1 MTEGKSM
8 TTLTKSYIYAV
19 IAAGATVLATSLLE
33 WNSSASLV
41 WLGYLLLA
49 SLAAPVKLRLPGM
62 NGTYS
67 LSFPF
72 ILFGIC
78 HFTLPETLVAGC
90 LAALV
95 QSAVNANS
103 KPTPIQVLFNMANIA
118 VSVGACFLLTGMA
131 PISQAGRFQP
141 VALALAAAA
150 YFVVNTVLVS
160 GILSLL
166 QKKRLSEVCEQW
178 YVWSFPYYLLGVAL
192 VGLTL
197 VSGESLR
204 DGAWVVLLPLAYLV
218 HFFVGLAELRP
229 TSSGSAQTGSTL
241 PAKARTYVVTI
252 LLAALA
258 LLSVAAW
265 KWESKDPLRLIAY
278 LALAAVAST
287 LKVRLPRI
295 TGTLSVNFV
304 LLLVALAEL
313 SFSETV
319 LMSAIAGAVQVVWK
333 PKHRPALVQV
343 LFSSSCLALSAG
355 LAWIA
360 GKWAVQASGIDL
372 GMMGLLA
379 LSTTILYFSNTLM
392 VSAVLSLAQTGAT
405 SGVWKNC
412 CFWSFP
418 YYLAGAA
425 AAGLMVMTARTAGW
439 QSSLL
444 VFPLMGLLFVSYRIH
459 VTQAGV
465 RQADPS
471 AA

>member
-1 MTEGKSM
+1 M

-444 VFPLMGLLFVSYRIH
+444 VFPLMGLLFVSYRTH
-459 VTQAGV
+459 VTQADV